1 MSKCE
6 RTRTNM
12 ILYTFTVDHV
22 CNSETTLRSS
32 GEERKER
39 RMIEWTILGS
49 VTSLQVEDIRTG
61 AENC

>member
-1 MSKCE
+1 
-6 RTRTNM
+6 M